1 MMDGT
6 EKIAKLAYRNWIE
19 RLFDSRAAHP
29 DEEMLAGFLE
39 KKLSAGEYEDTLAHL
54 AGCKIC
60 LEKISTN
67 IKSSLSP
74 QMEVPPELIRRA
86 KEILPQAGLDQP
98 LEIVLRVKDKMLEL
112 VNSTGDILFGQE
124 LLPAPVLRSRRI
136 KDFKDEVTI
145 LKDFAG
151 IRVEIRVENK
161 PDSSF
166 NVTVKVKDKQTG
178 VPIKDFRV
186 TLIKEETEL
195 ESYIAKTGAVIF
207 EHVSLGKYAIEITSL
222 QEKLASVSIDIRR

>member
-6 EKIAKLAYRNWIE
+6 EKITRLAYRNWRE
-19 RLFDSRAAHP
+19 GFSDSRAAHP
-29 DEEMLAGFLE
+29 DEETLAGFLE
-39 KKLSAGEYEDTLAHL
+39 KKLKAGEYENTLAHL
-54 AGCKIC
+54 SGCKIC
-60 LEKISTN
+60 LEKISAR
-67 IKSSLSP
+67 IKSSMFP

-86 KEILPQAGLDQP
+86 KEILPSAGLLQP
-98 LEIVLRVKDKMLEL
+98 LEIVLRVKDTIFEL
-112 VNSTGDILFGQE
+112 VNSTGDVLFGQE
-124 LLPAPVLRSRRI
+124 LLPAPVLRSRQI

-166 NVTVKVKDKQTG
+166 NVRVTVKDKQTG
-178 VPIKDFRV
+178 IPIKDFRV

-195 ESYIAKTGAVIF
+195 ESYVAKTGAVIF
-207 EHVSLGKYAIEITSL
+207 EHVLLGKYAIEITSL
-222 QEKLASVSIDIRR
+222 REKLASVSIDIRR